1 MGFMFC
7 SFTTIMEINKDFLGN
22 LFEQAVVNPRLRQN
36 LDLRTSANDNSQ
48 RMLNALLPGTV
59 VPIHRHED
67 TTETVVCLCG
77 KLDEVIYEEVV
88 TYENAASEALPM
100 GIDAQDVTR
109 KIEYREVQR
118 IHLCPAEAKYGCQI
132 PKGAWHTV
140 EVIEPSVIFEA
151 KDRAYNKK

>member
-1 MGFMFC
+1 M
-7 SFTTIMEINKDFLGN
+7 IMIFDKDFLGK
-22 LFEQAVVNPRLRQN
+22 LFEQATINPRLRLN
-36 LDLRTSANDNSQ
+36 LDLRTSGEDTSQ

-77 KLDEVIYEEVV
+77 KMDEVIYEEVV
-88 TYENAASEALPM
+88 TYGKAAPDAMPM
-100 GIDAQDVTR
+100 GMDVQDVTR
-109 KIEYREVQR
+109 KVEYREVQR
-118 IHLCPAEAKYGCQI
+118 IRLCPAEGKYGCQI

-151 KDRAYNKK
+151 KDGAYKG

>member
-1 MGFMFC
+1 MVFD
-7 SFTTIMEINKDFLGN
+7 KDFLGK
-22 LFEQAVVNPRLRQN
+22 LFEQAVENPRLRQSY
-36 LDLRTSANDNSQ
+36 DLRASSDDTSQ

-67 TTETVVCLCG
+67 TTETVGCLCG

-100 GIDAQDVTR
+100 AIDAQDVTR
-109 KIEYREVQR
+109 KVEYREVQR

-151 KDRAYNKK
+151 KDGAYKG

>member
-1 MGFMFC
+1 
-7 SFTTIMEINKDFLGN
+7 MEINKELLDN
-22 LFEQAVVNPRLRQN
+22 LLEQAKENPRLRQN
-36 LDLRTSANDNSQ
+36 LDLRTSSADTSQ

-77 KLDEVIYEEVV
+77 NLDEVIYEEVV
-88 TYENAASEALPM
+88 SYSKALSEEFLQ

-109 KIEYREVQR
+109 KVEYREVQR

-151 KDRAYNKK
+151 KDGAYKG